1 MNLADTH
8 LSEFET
14 TLGGAVVRAITGNA
28 DLQWSGRTLYRGVDP
43 VHLSAAHQHDA
54 VSTLGDHRALLDG
67 AALRLRFSDAAL
79 HAAHAPRD
87 DVERLVFELLEQCR
101 CESLAPEGVM
111 GLQRN
116 LRERFERW
124 ANAFVSSGLTETSLG
139 ILLFTVALT
148 GWTRLTGA
156 ELDDSMADLMES
168 TRAGLVPEI
177 GNDLNGIR
185 AHRTDQARFI
195 PHALAI
201 SRWVGQSVRGAL
213 DGVPPSAAQSKSR
226 NGFALRLH
234 FQSESTP
241 PPPVAQIGANKHW
254 LHSGQRY
261 RIFTTAYDQ
270 EAEAA
275 SLIRPAVLSEFR
287 SQMDR
292 EIAATGFNIP
302 RLARRLQHR
311 LSVLEREGWQFQQE
325 EGHVD
330 GSRLSQLIC
339 DPLDREI
346 FQRERDTPKVN
357 CAVSVLLD
365 CSGSMKT
372 HSASTSLL
380 ADVLG
385 RALTMAGVATEIL
398 GFTTGSWTGG
408 RAMKDWQRAGR
419 PETPGRLNEQLHL
432 VFKSAATPWRR
443 ARPGI
448 AAIRRHELYREG
460 IDGEAVDWAAQR
472 LMRWPAQ
479 RRILLVISDGCP
491 MDSATHQA
499 NDAHYLDQ
507 HLKQTVSR
515 IERAGAITIC
525 GLGVGLDL
533 GCFYRRRLAIDLHDG
548 LDDSLLMAIVDLI
561 SSRRPA
567 LPRAAS
573 GAISPTALSTT
584 RLTA

>member
-14 TLGGAVVRAITGNA
+14 TLGGAMVRALTGNA

-43 VHLSAAHQHDA
+43 VDLMAAHQSDA
-54 VSTLGDHRALLDG
+54 LDTLADQRALLDG

-79 HAAHAPRD
+79 HAAHMPAD

-101 CESLAPEGVM
+101 CESLVPEGYA

-124 ANAFVSSGLTETSLG
+124 ATEFVASGLTETSLG
-139 ILLFTVALT
+139 ILLFTIALT
-148 GWTRLTGA
+148 GWTRLTGV

-177 GNDLNGIR
+177 GTDLNAIR
-185 AHRTDQARFI
+185 THRTDQARFI

-213 DGVPPSAAQSKSR
+213 EGSNASATHFKSR

-241 PPPVAQIGANKHW
+241 PPPVAQIGENKTWQHA
-254 LHSGQRY
+254 GQRY

-270 EAEAA
+270 DVEAA
-275 SLIRPAVLSEFR
+275 SLIRPAVLSELR
-287 SQMDR
+287 QQMDR

-302 RLARRLQHR
+302 RLARRLQQR
-311 LSVLEREGWQFQQE
+311 LAMPERDGWNFQQE
-325 EGHVD
+325 DGYVD
-330 GSRLSQLIC
+330 GRRLSQLIC

-346 FQRERDTPKVN
+346 FQRERNAPMVN
-357 CAVSVLLD
+357 CAVTLLLD

-372 HSASTSLL
+372 HAQSTSLL
-380 ADVLG
+380 ADVIG
-385 RALTMAGVATEIL
+385 RALTMAGVDTEIL
-398 GFTTGSWTGG
+398 GFTTSSWTGG
-408 RAMKDWQRAGR
+408 RAMKDWLRAGR
-419 PETPGRLNEQLHL
+419 PEAPGRLNEQLHL

-443 ARPGI
+443 ARPAI
-448 AAIRRHELYREG
+448 AALRRHELYREG

-499 NDAHYLDQ
+499 NDTHYLDQ
-507 HLKQTVSR
+507 HLKQTVTR
-515 IERAGAITIC
+515 IERTGAITIC

-533 GCFYRRRLAIDLHDG
+533 GCFYRRRLAIDLRDG
-548 LDDSLLMAIVDLI
+548 VDDSLLMSVVDLL
-561 SSRRPA
+561 SS
-567 LPRAAS
+567 PRHAS
-573 GAISPTALSTT
+573 LRSASPTVTT
-584 RLTA
+584 RL